1 MADSRCITIF
11 VYILY
16 AAGLFAGGCRRAS
29 EAPAEASPQELTIFA
44 AASTTPA
51 LTELAAL
58 YKEQTGTTL
67 RLNFASSGTL
77 ARQIEAGGPA
87 DIFISANPKWMDHL
101 QSAAM
106 INIRTRGNLLA
117 NRLVVIAPQGGR
129 FDVEMAREFDFAS
142 VFDGRLA
149 IGDPSHVPAGAYA
162 VEALTSLG
170 WLAGLEGRLA
180 PCADVR
186 AALRMVGHGETEAG
200 IVYASDAASS
210 QEVAVVA
217 VFPESTHR
225 PIRYP
230 IAVTANAQSGSEALL
245 RWLGG
250 ERASAVFK
258 RHGFSSLGP
267 TMTLPPS
274 SVSGATA
281 GGIAEALSLSAR
293 VAAWT
298 VAVLLGPGVALGWLL
313 ARKEFRG
320 KAIVSGLVHMP
331 LVIPPIATGYLLL
344 VTFGVNG
351 VVGRWLDEAFGLR
364 LAFTWRAA
372 VLASSI
378 VALPL
383 MVRAVRLAME
393 QVDRRLEQ
401 AARLSG
407 ASRVGAFATVTLP
420 LAAPGI
426 IGGCLLAFARSL
438 GEFGATITFAGN
450 ISGETRTLSLA
461 AFSHMQ
467 TPDGDAAAMHLVA
480 ISVGVSLAA
489 VAVSEYLT
497 ARVRRRLAVRA

>member
-1 MADSRCITIF
+1 MARSSYIAMCA
-11 VYILY
+11 YILC
-16 AAGLFAGGCRRAS
+16 AAGLLAGGCGGAPDEDADAAV
-29 EAPAEASPQELTIFA
+29 EALTVFA
-44 AASTTPA
+44 AASMTPA
-51 LTELAAL
+51 MTELAAL
-58 YKEQTGTTL
+58 YKQQTGTTL
-67 RLNFASSGTL
+67 KLNCASSGTL

-87 DIFISANPKWMDHL
+87 DIYISANPKWMDHL

-106 INIRTRGNLLA
+106 IRIRTRGNLLA
-117 NRLVVIAPQGGR
+117 NRLVVIVPRGER
-129 FDVEMAREFDFAS
+129 FEMATAPEFDFAGA
-142 VFDGRLA
+142 FDGRLA
-149 IGDPSHVPAGAYA
+149 VGDPAHVPAGAYA
-162 VEALTSLG
+162 MEALTSLG

-186 AALRMVGHGETEAG
+186 AALRMVGRGEAAAG

-210 QEVAVVA
+210 REVSVVA
-217 VFPESTHR
+217 VFPEATHS

-230 IAVTANAQSGSEALL
+230 IAVTTQARPGSEALL
-245 RWLGG
+245 KWLGDD
-250 ERASAVFK
+250 RAAEVFK
-258 RHGFSSLGP
+258 RHGFSPLEPKSV
-267 TMTLPPS
+267 PPPP
-274 SVSGATA
+274 SVSGASA
-281 GGIAEALSLSAR
+281 GSITEALALSAR

-298 VAVLLGPGVALGWLL
+298 VAVLLGPGIALGWLL
-313 ARKEFRG
+313 ARKDFRG

-383 MVRAVRLAME
+383 MVRAVRLAMV

-401 AARLSG
+401 TARLCG
-407 ASRVGAFATVTLP
+407 ASRLGAFVTVTLP

-426 IGGCLLAFARSL
+426 IGGCVLAFARSL

-461 AFSHMQ
+461 AFNLMQ
-467 TPDGDAAAMHLVA
+467 TPDGDAAAMYLVA
-480 ISVGVSLAA
+480 ISVGVSLVA
-489 VAVSEYLT
+489 VAVSEFLT
-497 ARVRRRLAVRA
+497 ARVRRRLAVRT